1 MIIAQKV
8 PFVNLFSSIF
18 SHIFRADTL
27 FIPDGGKFSNFAFV
41 CETVTQ
47 IILRFQKKNHAE
59 N

>member
-18 SHIFRADTL
+18 SHIFAPGTL
-27 FIPDGGKFSNFAFV
+27 FIPDDGKFSNFAFV

-47 IILRFQKKNHAE
+47 IPFRFQKKNRAE

>member
-18 SHIFRADTL
+18 RIFFAPDTL